1 MRGFFCGHDYG
12 SRYNS
17 YACVVVVV
25 VCVKLN
31 DVVVEV
37 VATMSLKLWQDVTF
51 TKWHHYNSNDV
62 P

>member
-25 VCVKLN
+25 VCVKLD

-37 VATMSLKLWQDVTF
+37 VATMSLKLW
-51 TKWHHYNSNDV
+51 
-62 P
+62 